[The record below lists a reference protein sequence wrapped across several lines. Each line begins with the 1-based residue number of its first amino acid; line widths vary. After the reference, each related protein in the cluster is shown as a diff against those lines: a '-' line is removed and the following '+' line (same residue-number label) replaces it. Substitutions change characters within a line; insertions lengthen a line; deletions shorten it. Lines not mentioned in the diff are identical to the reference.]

1 MASCIFVNISMI
13 SYCQFNKKCHHILS
27 YYSYVWLRALSL
39 LFFCKNIPHYN
50 SLTLM
55 GCWHLAASMIKT
67 RPVTKGWMSSLWANG
82 QHATL
87 SLENLNAKPVP
98 DILVVIGPVKQLTI
112 NFRTFPWLWKAQ
124 KVVACPSVLW

>member
-1 MASCIFVNISMI
+1 MSGQGLCLC
-13 SYCQFNKKCHHILS
+13 Y
-27 YYSYVWLRALSL
+27 
-39 LFFCKNIPHYN
+39 FFCKNVPHYN

-55 GCWHLAASMIKT
+55 GRWHLAASMIKT

-98 DILVVIGPVKQLTI
+98 DILVVRASQAI
-112 NFRTFPWLWKAQ
+112 NH
-124 KVVACPSVLW
+124 